1 MPRVSFTRQT
11 TGNSCTWVYKYL
23 INLGTQKGYDLC
35 LCFHLSVSKNSFQ
48 LSDVHVGMHHTN
60 NHGTRSSLSIIQ
72 VHIQYAPK
80 KTFHTVVMKYGSVVT
95 NDGRTTVAQRSTP
108 SNKRSARALFRPF
121 QRSRDA
127 RVLKRRHRF
136 IVIPNATVLLQ
147 VNGARV
153 STARAGTCR

>member
-1 MPRVSFTRQT
+1 MSTYTLDVTIVIHVPKWTRPLFRVGSKVIRR
-11 TGNSCTWVYKYL
+11 
-23 INLGTQKGYDLC
+23 IIARRRERLG
-35 LCFHLSVSKNSFQ
+35 
-48 LSDVHVGMHHTN
+48 M
-60 NHGTRSSLSIIQ
+60 GTRLGEGLVSRL
-72 VHIQYAPK
+72 
-80 KTFHTVVMKYGSVVT
+80 
-95 NDGRTTVAQRSTP
+95 QRSTP

-121 QRSRDA
+121 QRQRDA

>member
-1 MPRVSFTRQT
+1 
-11 TGNSCTWVYKYL
+11 
-23 INLGTQKGYDLC
+23 
-35 LCFHLSVSKNSFQ
+35 
-48 LSDVHVGMHHTN
+48 
-60 NHGTRSSLSIIQ
+60 
-72 VHIQYAPK
+72 
-80 KTFHTVVMKYGSVVT
+80 MKYRLNGSVVT
-95 NDGRTTVAQRSTP
+95 NNGRTTVVQRSTP